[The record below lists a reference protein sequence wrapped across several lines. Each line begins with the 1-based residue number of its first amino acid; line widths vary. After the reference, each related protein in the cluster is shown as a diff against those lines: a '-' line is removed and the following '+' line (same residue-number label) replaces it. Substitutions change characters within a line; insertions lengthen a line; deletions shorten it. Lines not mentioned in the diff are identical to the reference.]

1 MAHTPHLFLAPPWSG
16 ESISLSAQQSNHLFK
31 ALRLGPGSPV
41 TYTDGRGLFGSGELT
56 NTHLTR
62 GVENMVSPPIDL
74 EIAVV
79 PPHERERVR
88 FLVEKAAELE
98 VRRIRWLRSRF
109 GNARPSQAARAG
121 EWAIAAL
128 EQSRGAWLTLVED
141 DWVRPLD
148 LDPRLPTWVADRD
161 GERSVP
167 TPPLR
172 VVVGPEGGWA
182 EEELPATWPRL
193 ALGRTILRTETAVV
207 AAIVAVSS
215 YSTNFSGD

>member
-1 MAHTPHLFLAPPWSG
+1 
-16 ESISLSAQQSNHLFK
+16 
-31 ALRLGPGSPV
+31 
-41 TYTDGRGLFGSGELT
+41 
-56 NTHLTR
+56 
-62 GVENMVSPPIDL
+62 MVSPPLDL

-98 VRRIRWLRSRF
+98 VRRVRWLRSRF
-109 GNARPSQAARAG
+109 GNARPKHVARAG

-128 EQSRGAWLTLVED
+128 EQSRGAWLTHIEKDWARPRELD
-141 DWVRPLD
+141 D
-148 LDPRLPTWVADRD
+148 RLPTWVADRD
-161 GERSVP
+161 GGRSVP

-182 EEELPATWPRL
+182 DAELSPSWPRM
-193 ALGRTILRTETAVV
+193 ALGRNILRTETAVV

-215 YSTNFSGD
+215 HSTNFSGD

>member
-1 MAHTPHLFLAPPWSG
+1 LIGLTPA
-16 ESISLSAQQSNHLFK
+16 QSNHLFK
-31 ALRLGPGSPV
+31 ALRLSPGSQL
-41 TYTDGRGLFGSGELT
+41 TYTDGRGRFGSGELT
-56 NTHLTR
+56 TTHVAR
-62 GVENMVSPPIDL
+62 GAENMVSPPIDL

-88 FLVEKAAELE
+88 FLVEKSAELE

-109 GNARPSQAARAG
+109 GNARPNHLARAG

-128 EQSRGAWLTLVED
+128 EQSRGAWLTLVENN
-141 DWVRPLD
+141 WVRPPD

-161 GERSVP
+161 GVRSVP

-182 EEELPATWPRL
+182 EAELPATWPRL
-193 ALGRTILRTETAVV
+193 ALGRTILRTETAVA

-215 YSTNFSGD
+215 HSTNFSGD